1 MKTNEK
7 KNTSAKK
14 KLIPAVAM
22 LTTSAVM
29 LSTATYAW
37 FTMSR
42 EVEVTGI
49 KLTATTPQTIEISLG
64 RATTQATIDNTTW
77 ATAPKNDA
85 ADTDLWSNKAAT
97 SSVYA
102 SFGKLIPAS
111 STDGTNLYY
120 TTKAKENGKSVDI
133 TGANAFTQ
141 ATENNNAGWTFQTA
155 GASSETESNLTADTK
170 GEGYYLDIPVW
181 FRTTNVE
188 DVKLGVDVTVTD
200 PNADDDN
207 TKGDLYKATRVAIL
221 NEDRSAANGGV
232 FLGAE
237 TDVDTG
243 YYKKKAVRANTGTSE
258 NDYYGTVTVAK
269 EVTANTAGQV
279 TNSDSTEVAN
289 VTGVGTGKTGYST
302 PAKYYIRVW
311 LEGEDVNAGQSFNV
325 DLKFYDLSNTGT
337 GV

>member
-49 KLTATTPQTIEISLG
+49 KLTATTPQTIEVSLG
-64 RATTQATIDNTTW
+64 KATAGATITSKTE
-77 ATAPKNDA
+77 ATEPGDDEK
-85 ADTDLWSNKAAT
+85 LWSNKAAT

-188 DVKLGVDVTVTD
+188 DVKLGVDVTVED
-200 PNADDDN
+200 PNKDNDD

-221 NEDRSAANGGV
+221 DENRSVAKGGV
-232 FLGAE
+232 FIGEE
-237 TDVDTG
+237 TDVASG
-243 YYKKKAVRANTGTSE
+243 YYKGKAVKAATGSSE
-258 NDYYGTVTVAK
+258 DDYYGAVTTAT
-269 EVTANTAGQV
+269 EVIESNGKVTNTA
-279 TNSDSTEVAN
+279 TEVAT
-289 VTGVGTGKTGYST
+289 VKGVGTGKTGYGT
-302 PAKYYIRVW
+302 PTKYYIRVW
-311 LEGEDVNAGQSFNV
+311 LEGEDVNCWNANAGQSFTV
-325 DLKFYDLSNTGT
+325 DLKFYDLSNK
-337 GV
+337 

>member
-49 KLTATTPQTIEISLG
+49 KLTATTPQTIEVSLG
-64 RATTQATIDNTTW
+64 KATAGATITSKTE
-77 ATAPKNDA
+77 ATEPGDDEK
-85 ADTDLWSNKAAT
+85 LWSNKAAT

-207 TKGDLYKATRVAIL
+207 TKGDLYKATRVAFL
-221 NEDRSAANGGV
+221 TSDKTTANGV

-237 TDVDTG
+237 TDVDNG

-289 VTGVGTGKTGYST
+289 VTGVGTGKTGYGT
-302 PAKYYIRVW
+302 PTKYYIRVW
-311 LEGEDVNAGQSFNV
+311 LEGEDVNCWKSNAGQSFTV
-325 DLKFYDLSNTGT
+325 DLKFYDLSNK
-337 GV
+337 

>member
-49 KLTATTPQTIEISLG
+49 KLTATTPQTIEVSLG
-64 RATTQATIDNTTW
+64 KATAGATITSKTE
-77 ATAPKNDA
+77 ATAPGDDEK
-85 ADTDLWSNKAAT
+85 LWSNKAAT
-97 SSVYA
+97 SSVY
-102 SFGKLIPAS
+102 STFGKLIPAS
-111 STDGTNLYY
+111 STDGINLFY

-188 DVKLGVDVTVTD
+188 DVKLGVDVTVED
-200 PNADDDN
+200 PNKDNDD

-221 NEDRSAANGGV
+221 NENRSAANGGV

-237 TDVDTG
+237 TDVATG
-243 YYKKKAVRANTGTSE
+243 YYKKKAVKANTGTSE
-258 NDYYGTVTVAK
+258 DEYYG
-269 EVTANTAGQV
+269 EVTTATEVIESNGKVTNTA
-279 TNSDSTEVAN
+279 TEVAT
-289 VTGVGTGKTGYST
+289 VKGVGTEKTGYGT
-302 PAKYYIRVW
+302 PTKYYIRVW
-311 LEGEDVNAGQSFNV
+311 LEGEDVYCWNANAGQSFTV
-325 DLKFYDLSNTGT
+325 DLKFYDLSNK
-337 GV
+337 

>member
-49 KLTATTPQTIEISLG
+49 KLTATTPQTIEVSLG
-64 RATTQATIDNTTW
+64 KATAGATITSKTE
-77 ATAPKNDA
+77 ATEPGDDEK
-85 ADTDLWSNKAAT
+85 LWSNKAAT

-111 STDGTNLYY
+111 STYGTNLYY

-188 DVKLGVDVTVTD
+188 DVKLGVDVTVED
-200 PNADDDN
+200 PNKDNDD

-221 NEDRSAANGGV
+221 DENRSVAKGGV
-232 FLGAE
+232 FIGEE
-237 TDVDTG
+237 TDVASG
-243 YYKKKAVRANTGTSE
+243 YYKGKAVKAATGSSE
-258 NDYYGTVTVAK
+258 DDYYGAVTTAT
-269 EVTANTAGQV
+269 EVIESNGKVTNTA
-279 TNSDSTEVAN
+279 TEVAT
-289 VTGVGTGKTGYST
+289 VKGVGTGKTGYGT
-302 PAKYYIRVW
+302 PTKYYIRVW
-311 LEGEDVNAGQSFNV
+311 LEGEDVNCWNANAGQSFTV
-325 DLKFYDLSNTGT
+325 DLKFYDLSNK
-337 GV
+337 

>member
-64 RATTQATIDNTTW
+64 QAPEGTVTIADKTE
-77 ATAPKNDA
+77 AKAPTNEDE
-85 ADTDLWSNKAAT
+85 DTKLWSNKAAT

-102 SFGKLIPAS
+102 TFGKLIPAS

-133 TGANAFTQ
+133 SGENAFTQ

-188 DVKLGVDVTVTD
+188 DVKLGVDVTVED
-200 PNADDDN
+200 PNKDN
-207 TKGDLYKATRVAIL
+207 NDAKGDLYKAARVAIL
-221 NEDRSAANGGV
+221 KDDRSAANGGV

-237 TDVDTG
+237 TDVASG
-243 YYKKKAVRANTGTSE
+243 YYKQKAVKAATGSSE
-258 NDYYGTVTVAK
+258 DDYYGDVTTAT
-269 EVTANTAGQV
+269 EVIESNGKV
-279 TNSDSTEVAN
+279 TNNATEVAT
-289 VTGVGTGKTGYST
+289 VTGVGTGKTGYGT
-302 PAKYYIRVW
+302 PTKYYIRVW
-311 LEGEDVNAGQSFNV
+311 LEGEDVYCWNANAGQSFTV
-325 DLKFYDLSNTGT
+325 DLKFYDLSNK
-337 GV
+337 

>member
-49 KLTATTPQTIEISLG
+49 KLTATTPQTIEVSLG
-64 RATTQATIDNTTW
+64 KATAGATITSKTE
-77 ATAPKNDA
+77 ATEPGDDEK
-85 ADTDLWSNKAAT
+85 LWSNKAAT

-207 TKGDLYKATRVAIL
+207 TKGDLYKATRVAFL
-221 NEDRSAANGGV
+221 TSDKTTATGF

-237 TDVDTG
+237 TDFDNG

-289 VTGVGTGKTGYST
+289 VTGVGTGKTGYGT
-302 PAKYYIRVW
+302 PTKYYIRVW
-311 LEGEDVNAGQSFNV
+311 LEGEDVNCWNANAGQSFTV
-325 DLKFYDLSNTGT
+325 DLKFYDLSNK
-337 GV
+337 

>member
-49 KLTATTPQTIEISLG
+49 KLTATTPQTIEVSLG
-64 RATTQATIDNTTW
+64 KATAGATITSKTE
-77 ATAPKNDA
+77 ATAPGDDEK
-85 ADTDLWSNKAAT
+85 LWSNKAAT

-207 TKGDLYKATRVAIL
+207 TKGDLYKATRVAFL
-221 NEDRSAANGGV
+221 TSDKTTANGV

-237 TDVDTG
+237 TDVDNG

-279 TNSDSTEVAN
+279 TNATDATTVAK
-289 VTGVGTGKTGYST
+289 VTPVASGKTGYSDVT
-302 PAKYYIRVW
+302 QYYIRVW
-311 LEGEDVNAGQSFNV
+311 LEGEDQACWNGTASQSFNIN
-325 DLKFYDLSNTGT
+325 LQFYDLSNTAN
-337 GV
+337 

>member
-49 KLTATTPQTIEISLG
+49 KLTATTPQTIEVSLG
-64 RATTQATIDNTTW
+64 KATAGATITSKTE
-77 ATAPKNDA
+77 ATAPTNDD
-85 ADTDLWSNKAAT
+85 ADTKLWSNKAAT

-102 SFGKLIPAS
+102 TFGKLIPAS
-111 STDGTNLYY
+111 TIDGKDLYY
-120 TTKAKENGKSVDI
+120 TTKATENGKAVDI
-133 TGANAFTQ
+133 SGENAFIK
-141 ATENNNAGWTFQTA
+141 ATNTNNAGWTFQNV
-155 GASSETESNLTADTK
+155 GESSATEKDLTANTD

-181 FRTTNVE
+181 FRTTSID

-200 PNADDDN
+200 PNAADDN
-207 TKGDLYKATRVAIL
+207 TKGDLYKATRVAFL
-221 NEDRSAANGGV
+221 TSDKTTANGV

-237 TDVDTG
+237 TDVDNG

-269 EVTANTAGQV
+269 EVTANTAG
-279 TNSDSTEVAN
+279 
-289 VTGVGTGKTGYST
+289 
-302 PAKYYIRVW
+302 
-311 LEGEDVNAGQSFNV
+311 
-325 DLKFYDLSNTGT
+325 
-337 GV
+337 